1 MNWAGKL
8 IVELQT
14 SLALVS
20 ASSTA
25 GSSGSPQPDQYGRIP
40 FKHPALEGLDSLTE
54 HGKTT
59 ALEKIRVA
67 GLAES
72 YGLDAVLR
80 WKPKKVRNYSVLQ
93 VHTKM
98 LTSLASR

>member
-1 MNWAGKL
+1 M
-8 IVELQT
+8 ELQT

-20 ASSTA
+20 ASSIT
-25 GSSGSPQPDQYGRIP
+25 GPSGTPQPDQYGRIP

-59 ALEKIRVA
+59 ALEKRRVA

-80 WKPKKVRNYSVLQ
+80 WKPKKVRTYSVLQ
-93 VHTKM
+93 VHTM
-98 LTSLASR
+98 LLTPLASR